1 MAEEL
6 MDAPEN
12 MENQQATVD
21 QSVMQNT
28 LQNVAVDESLTP
40 TINWQDNFANRTNFI
55 TDNTSGISPN
65 VTPSQVKKDLNSPDP
80 PKGAVRAILD
90 KGVAQINNISDM
102 GSYAEPYAYDASPK
116 GTFRAKYKA
125 YGQETFNK
133 IGFHPLI
140 DNETWF
146 NQNTTFG
153 DDIVKWATNSAW
165 PMLSK
170 GFMDPI
176 RSYKSIIDGNGLFY
190 ADEQSA
196 RDYEYYNA
204 IGASTKGGLGGFT
217 VNLLNS
223 ASYSMGILA
232 EGATEG
238 ALIGFLAGGGTKG
251 VIEGGSSF
259 LRKLGSLPKALIQTG
274 QATRTLMQDVKN
286 YSNISKAKQLF
297 NSAAKNYGN
306 FLNPLQNTTQAFNQI
321 KNTDNITNLA
331 RSVTTAGAL
340 WHDVMAMNM
349 GLSEG
354 KLEGGFTRNQIYD
367 RLYND
372 HLLKKGTP
380 PTLEEQESF
389 QRQASKGAWWNTL
402 NNTALIYYSNK
413 LVFPSITNASFLKG
427 LPKFGFGKVVTNV
440 GKEFQIL
447 FEPGA
452 KALEGAFAKQK
463 ISFANALKSLVKP
476 ATYGKVG
483 LNYFKANVV
492 EGFQEVFQDILQDS
506 TEKYYVNTFYNPDSR
521 NFRYGTG
528 LLGDAINK
536 QWSAQG
542 LETFLSGFLMGT
554 ILQAPGKIKSYAT
567 VGYNDYLKKDA
578 NYQEYLTGREK
589 LADDV
594 VNELNTMYK
603 NGHFFLDPRIDNYAN
618 QALIANVVDNP
629 DEHTTKEIRDAEFTG
644 FQSAVISSLQ
654 NGTFD
659 MFLQHY
665 KNYKQAS
672 PEDIEQA
679 WNLAPGQ
686 GLKALERF
694 DKSLKNAEQI
704 RDRWNTA
711 KNSMKYQANLDDYEK
726 DSEEYH
732 LAEVYNKA
740 YNQSLYNYVFL
751 HNSFDNNVERLDKI
765 YNELSK
771 ISVFKNTL
779 FSSAV
784 NLTDPTR
791 LIQEIE
797 MLKTEVE
804 NLESFA
810 SSSSLEEASKKRELI
825 ELYSKFSESQ
835 ENLVELFVYK
845 SFLSNIKAEIE
856 KEDPNLTDNQVTVK
870 AIDKV
875 IDQYEKGNSNEF
887 MEYKQAFSDLLFG
900 LANTQEKRMQLEK
913 ELQSNGGI
921 DSLFDSLLDT
931 HILKNENASLLNYVN
946 ILSNPREFYEHLM
959 RNYAFMKDLYNNKEE
974 IAKNIVNQEISAIEN
989 NTLLNTLADEGY
1001 YIDLDA
1007 FAEWVENK
1015 KLPEEFI
1022 DARNKRI
1029 VNKGSVLYEDL
1040 IKMFR
1045 RAAMLAEKK
1054 PAGEPLSQ
1062 KQVLDKRIENFEKDR
1077 ASALAEEKEKYEQK
1091 FKDTYGLTIAEYQAQ
1106 ESTRILSEEL
1116 SESERKEFEKE
1127 KELLT
1132 KAIEKLASNDYVEV
1146 LAAAEVIAESLEKQ
1160 NIDAIN
1166 FFDAQT
1172 EVQKNDRNKN
1182 KNIFELS
1189 QKYDTSDIDDQQES
1203 FNTKIDAALKSVI
1216 YSEYSTQRLATIENE
1231 LSKKASK
1238 PSIDIENTREYLEYK
1253 ESVDAIETK
1262 YDNLIAD
1269 VKEEFKQKGVD
1280 ENTQE
1285 AYTNQ
1290 TKFEDFDSKFQDEIT
1305 ELFDLYLQDVLLEPL
1320 TIKETNPIDYERFRT
1335 NWLERQTDLINK
1347 FNAESKL
1354 NAQERN
1360 RKLAGVPELKF
1371 VTAKIDG
1378 TTPTWNIAGIIKT
1391 LNRYLKDGEYPDI
1404 KNKGKTIQLTPELI
1418 ADINDDIAALNGY
1431 LNARVDMAEPRD
1443 IAEETI
1449 NLIQENVIKK
1459 QDEIVELFDEEG
1471 NMIGRT
1477 FKDRA
1482 PGEPIPERTTQVA
1495 EEIETTLL
1503 NKDPFEYQALKDLV
1517 DENGNVTPSPVE
1529 NLFNQFF
1536 ADPEIQNVDKIRLF
1550 MDAFKRKAYQA
1561 GKGGWKQFRWQE
1573 KLDAIQNSLETVGT
1587 IEHLKRT
1594 VEKYAFKESS
1604 DAGDYVDSLIR
1615 IFLTPNAGTKS
1626 NFSEIEHT
1634 SEVEIKGRM
1643 MKVSDMMS
1651 KKVFDKLFAPV
1662 SATNPGGFVT
1672 KFRLGIIDG
1681 TYTILSENVKLFDKS
1696 LRDGRGVTGEIDLLL
1711 IREDGSVA
1719 IVDIKTSTEYKW
1731 KDFGKGTDYDK
1742 STYFRAQQS
1751 IYGTMFYNNTAITP
1765 DLKLMPFSVTLS
1777 EDKVGYIEDIELASI
1792 VPEGQDTIDLEYLPD
1807 IADYG
1812 IIKITPE
1819 IKAPV
1824 RTATTE
1830 IRIVESTIKKNAVEF
1845 KIKSKKDNTVIREF
1859 IIYKKGEIII
1869 IEPIQGSTAKTLDI
1883 SETEKEDLLKQFIS
1897 QESLDLVYQHRDS
1910 PSDKTI
1916 ESSLQQS
1923 LNKDAASAT
1932 SRLSRPTDTKAD
1944 VERRK
1949 EEAKASISKIEDN
1962 LWNANYPINLER
1974 TIFDTL
1980 EGETKKEIQNKINA
1994 KYDAELAALTDTK
2007 ADVNGIPESDPTL
2020 NTLKDNIDKA
2030 VIYNGRVGKLVRMPD
2045 GNFGVEVTINN
2056 DITVLQ
2062 LTLDALE
2069 ANLLVEKSE
2078 FGNTDTIDELNKNI
2092 ERISAAI
2099 KSSKGV
2105 TQIFP
2110 VQINGKTVS
2119 NDLLKLADAGISL
2132 VIKTESIGQVST
2144 INGEIVDVS
2153 FSNKEET
2160 IASINGIRY
2169 DIIRDKSGSITAL
2182 TYMSNSKEISLLDD
2196 EINKINKNI
2205 DTLRNTISDIEK
2217 DTENLS
2223 SKPSRKIDPIIIR
2236 ISELQEL
2243 RDSNLK
2249 KRTNLVQTNK
2259 KIYVYGENSNNYIFA
2274 LNRLP
2279 NSFQRL
2285 TKNATKANEK
2295 EDLKSITNLSVS
2307 RGIAENITEIL
2318 SYQYPEALD
2327 KLFSGD
2333 VESLTTK
2340 DLLNIELWLEDS
2352 IAKLNEL
2359 GYSVINRG
2367 DLVDDIL
2374 NQINALNEFRNDLQL
2389 IKLTKNGKIYNYKQ
2403 VGKFFS
2409 ESKVQERS
2417 SVPQNEGSRPESTK
2431 RVLGQSTKEDFAEL
2445 IKRSREQNVDD
2456 VFDNTEET
2464 STKNTSEQTDFE
2476 IINNSTLNN
2485 IEDNFQKEFLRM
2497 QKEGLNAKS
2506 LHEAYKKRLEELKT
2520 IVSLQ
2525 NVSVSEYLIGNKP
2538 IFSNKSE
2545 EIVQVIKKTNDTVTV
2560 KNILTQETKEF
2571 TEAELITNFDKT
2583 TMEATQPKPEVTLT
2597 DADIQDSVESKD
2609 TIKDIIQN
2617 ESEAL
2622 EQSKENAKASDKKS
2636 RWDKLGDNS
2645 KLC

>member
-1 MAEEL
+1 

-12 MENQQATVD
+12 MENQQVTVD

-28 LQNVAVDESLTP
+28 LQNVAVDESLAP

-102 GSYAEPYAYDASPK
+102 GSYSEPYAYDASPK

-153 DDIVKWATNSAW
+153 DDIAKWATNSAW

-176 RSYKSIIDGNGLFY
+176 KSYKSIIDGNGLFY

-413 LVFPSITNASFLKG
+413 LAFPSITNASFLKG

-452 KALEGAFAKQK
+452 KALEGVFAKQK

-492 EGFQEVFQDILQDS
+492 EGFQEVSQDILQDS

-751 HNSFDNNVERLDKI
+751 HNSFDNNLERLDKI
-765 YNELSK
+765 YNELSN
-771 ISVFKNTL
+771 ISAFKNTL

-810 SSSSLEEASKKRELI
+810 SSPSLEEASKKRELI

-835 ENLVELFVYK
+835 ENLVELFVNK

-1045 RAAMLAEKK
+1045 RAAILAEKK
-1054 PAGEPLSQ
+1054 PAGVPLSQ

-1077 ASALAEEKEKYEQK
+1077 AAALAEEKEKYEQK

-1127 KELLT
+1127 KELLI

-1253 ESVDAIETK
+1253 ESVNAIETK

-1378 TTPTWNIAGIIKT
+1378 TTPTWNIASIIKT

-1443 IAEETI
+1443 IAEETLGI
-1449 NLIQENVIKK
+1449 IDEYILKK

-1471 NMIGRT
+1471 TMIGRT

-1824 RTATTE
+1824 
-1830 IRIVESTIKKNAVEF
+1830 
-1845 KIKSKKDNTVIREF
+1845 
-1859 IIYKKGEIII
+1859 
-1869 IEPIQGSTAKTLDI
+1869 
-1883 SETEKEDLLKQFIS
+1883 
-1897 QESLDLVYQHRDS
+1897 
-1910 PSDKTI
+1910 
-1916 ESSLQQS
+1916 
-1923 LNKDAASAT
+1923 
-1932 SRLSRPTDTKAD
+1932 
-1944 VERRK
+1944 
-1949 EEAKASISKIEDN
+1949 
-1962 LWNANYPINLER
+1962 
-1974 TIFDTL
+1974 
-1980 EGETKKEIQNKINA
+1980 KKEISK
-1994 KYDAELAALTDTK
+1994 ETDSK
-2007 ADVNGIPESDPTL
+2007 KVGVAESDP
-2020 NTLKDNIDKA
+2020 LKDKIGENVNMP
-2030 VIYNGRVGKLVRMPD
+2030 VIYSGRLGKLVLLP
-2045 GNFGVEVTINN
+2045 NAEFGIEIVIND
-2056 DITVLQ
+2056 DITTLQ

-2119 NDLLKLADAGISL
+2119 NGLLKLADAGISL

-2223 SKPSRKIDPIIIR
+2223 SKLSRKIDPIIIR

-2243 RDSNLK
+2243 KDSNLK

-2445 IKRSREQNVDD
+2445 IKRAREQNVDD

-2597 DADIQDSVESKD
+2597 DADIQDSKESKN
-2609 TIKDIIQN
+2609 TIDDLIKNQQEKI
-2617 ESEAL
+2617 A
-2622 EQSKENAKASDKKS
+2622 QSQAQAKASDAKS
-2636 RWDKLGDNS
+2636 RWNKLGENS

>member
-1 MAEEL
+1 

-28 LQNVAVDESLTP
+28 LQNVAVDQSLAP

-259 LRKLGSLPKALIQTG
+259 LRKLGSLPKALVQTG
-274 QATRTLMQDVKN
+274 QATRTLLQDVKN

-306 FLNPLQNTTQAFNQI
+306 FLNPLHNTTQAFNQI
-321 KNTDNITNLA
+321 KNTDNISNLA

-340 WHDVMAMNM
+340 WHDVMAMNL

-413 LVFPSITNASFLKG
+413 LAFPSITNASFLKG

-452 KALEGAFAKQK
+452 KALEGVFAKQK

-492 EGFQEVFQDILQDS
+492 EGFQEVSQDVLQDS

-751 HNSFDNNVERLDKI
+751 HNSFDNNLERLDKI
-765 YNELSK
+765 YNELSN
-771 ISVFKNTL
+771 ISAFKNTL

-810 SSSSLEEASKKRELI
+810 SSPSLEEASKKRELI

-835 ENLVELFVYK
+835 ENLVELFVNK

-1054 PAGEPLSQ
+1054 PAGVPLSQ

-1077 ASALAEEKEKYEQK
+1077 AAALAEEKEKYEQK

-1127 KELLT
+1127 KELLI

-1378 TTPTWNIAGIIKT
+1378 TTPTWNIASIIKT

-1443 IAEETI
+1443 IAEETLGI
-1449 NLIQENVIKK
+1449 IDEYILKK

-1471 NMIGRT
+1471 TMIGRT

-1503 NKDPFEYQALKDLV
+1503 NKDPFEYNALKDLV

-1824 RTATTE
+1824 
-1830 IRIVESTIKKNAVEF
+1830 
-1845 KIKSKKDNTVIREF
+1845 
-1859 IIYKKGEIII
+1859 
-1869 IEPIQGSTAKTLDI
+1869 
-1883 SETEKEDLLKQFIS
+1883 
-1897 QESLDLVYQHRDS
+1897 
-1910 PSDKTI
+1910 
-1916 ESSLQQS
+1916 
-1923 LNKDAASAT
+1923 
-1932 SRLSRPTDTKAD
+1932 
-1944 VERRK
+1944 
-1949 EEAKASISKIEDN
+1949 
-1962 LWNANYPINLER
+1962 
-1974 TIFDTL
+1974 
-1980 EGETKKEIQNKINA
+1980 KKEISK
-1994 KYDAELAALTDTK
+1994 ETDSK
-2007 ADVNGIPESDPTL
+2007 KVGVAESDP
-2020 NTLKDNIDKA
+2020 LKDKIGENVNMP
-2030 VIYNGRVGKLVRMPD
+2030 VIYSGRLGKLVLLP
-2045 GNFGVEVTINN
+2045 NAEFGIEIVIND
-2056 DITVLQ
+2056 DITTLQ

-2119 NDLLKLADAGISL
+2119 NGLLKLADAGISL

-2243 RDSNLK
+2243 KDSNLK

-2445 IKRSREQNVDD
+2445 IKRAREQNVDD

-2597 DADIQDSVESKD
+2597 DADIQDSKESKNNID
-2609 TIKDIIQN
+2609 DLIKNQQEKI
-2617 ESEAL
+2617 A
-2622 EQSKENAKASDKKS
+2622 QSQAQAKASDAKS
-2636 RWDKLGDNS
+2636 RWNKLGENS
-2645 KLC
+2645 TLC

>member
-1 MAEEL
+1 MAEEFAL
-6 MDAPEN
+6 EN
-12 MENQQATVD
+12 MENQLETVD
-21 QSVMQNT
+21 QSSIQNN
-28 LQNVAVDESLTP
+28 LQNVVVDQTLAP

-55 TDNTSGISPN
+55 KDNTSGITPN
-65 VTPSQVKKDLNSPDP
+65 VTPSQVKKDQNSNDP
-80 PKGAVRAILD
+80 PNGAVRAILD

-238 ALIGFLAGGGTKG
+238 ALIGFLAGGGAGG
-251 VIEGGSSF
+251 VIAGGSTF
-259 LRKLGSLPKALIQTG
+259 LRRLGSLPKALVQTG
-274 QATRTLMQDVKN
+274 QATRILMQDIKN

-306 FLNPLQNTTQAFNQI
+306 FLNPLHNTTEAYRQL
-321 KNTDNITNLA
+321 KNTDNLTNLA
-331 RSVTTAGAL
+331 RSATTAGAL
-340 WHDVMAMNM
+340 WHDVMAMNL

-367 RLYND
+367 RLYNE
-372 HLLKKGTP
+372 HLLNKGTP

-413 LVFPSITNASFLKG
+413 LVFPSITNASFLRG

-440 GKEFQIL
+440 GKEFQVI

-452 KALEGAFAKQK
+452 KAIEGVFSKQK
-463 ISFANALKSLVKP
+463 ISFVNALKSLVKP
-476 ATYGKVG
+476 STYGKVG
-483 LNYFKANVV
+483 LNYFKANVI
-492 EGFQEVFQDILQDS
+492 EGVQEVSQDVLQS
-506 TEKYYVNTFYNPDSR
+506 ATEKYYVNTFYNPDSR

-528 LLGDAINK
+528 LLGDAISK

-578 NYQEYLTGREK
+578 SYQEYLTGREK

-603 NGHFFLDPRIDNYAN
+603 NGQFFLDPRIDNYAN
-618 QALIANVVDNP
+618 QALVSSVVDNP
-629 DEHTTKEIRDAEFTG
+629 DEYTTKEIRDAEFTG

-726 DSEEYH
+726 DSEEYQ

-751 HNSFDNNVERLDKI
+751 HNSFDNNLERLDKI
-765 YNELSK
+765 YNELSN
-771 ISVFKNTL
+771 ISVFKSTL

-810 SSSSLEEASKKRELI
+810 STPALEEASKKRELI
-825 ELYSKFSESQ
+825 ELYSKFSETQ
-835 ENLVELFVYK
+835 ENLVELFVNK
-845 SFLSNIKAEIE
+845 SFLANIKTEIE
-856 KEDPNLTDNQVTVK
+856 KEDPTLTDNQVTVK
-870 AIDKV
+870 ALDKV
-875 IDQYEKGNSNEF
+875 IEQYEEGKSNEF
-887 MEYKQAFSDLLFG
+887 MEYKEAFSDLLFG

-913 ELQSNGGI
+913 ELQNNGGI
-921 DSLFDSLLDT
+921 DTLFDSLLDT

-989 NTLLNTLADEGY
+989 NTLLNSLADEGY

-1045 RAAMLAEKK
+1045 RAAILAEKK
-1054 PAGEPLSQ
+1054 PAGDPLSQ

-1077 ASALAEEKEKYEQK
+1077 AAALGEEKEKYEQK

-1116 SESERKEFEKE
+1116 PESERKEFEKE

-1146 LAAAEVIAESLEKQ
+1146 LAAAEVIGETLEKQ

-1166 FFDAQT
+1166 FFNTQT

-1189 QKYDTSDIDDQQES
+1189 QKYDTSDIDDQQEA
-1203 FNTKIDAALKSVI
+1203 FNTKIDVALKSVI

-1269 VKEEFKQKGVD
+1269 VKEEFKQKGID

-1285 AYTNQ
+1285 VYTNK

-1371 VTAKIDG
+1371 VSAKIDG
-1378 TTPTWNIAGIIKT
+1378 TTPTWNISSIIKT
-1391 LNRYLKDGEYPDI
+1391 LNRYLKDGKYPDI

-1443 IAEETI
+1443 IAEETLGI
-1449 NLIQENVIKK
+1449 IDEYILKK
-1459 QDEIVELFDEEG
+1459 QDEIVELYDEEG
-1471 NMIGRT
+1471 NMIGRN

-1482 PGEPIPERTTQVA
+1482 PGDPIPERTTQVA

-1503 NKDPFEYQALKDLV
+1503 NKDPFIYDAIKDKV
-1517 DENGNVTPSPVE
+1517 DENGNVISSSVE

-1536 ADPEIQNVDKIRLF
+1536 SDPEIQDIDKIRLF

-1561 GKGGWKQFRWQE
+1561 GKYGWKQFRWQE
-1573 KLDAIQNSLETVGT
+1573 KLDAVQNSLETVGT
-1587 IEHLKRT
+1587 LEHLKRT
-1594 VEKYAFKESS
+1594 IQKYAFKESS

-1662 SATNPGGFVT
+1662 SATNPGGFIT
-1672 KFRLGIIDG
+1672 KFRLGIVDG
-1681 TYTILSENVKLFDKS
+1681 TYTILSENVTLFDKS
-1696 LRDGRGVTGEIDLLL
+1696 LRNGRGVTGEIDLLL
-1711 IREDGSVA
+1711 IRADGSVA
-1719 IVDIKTSTEYKW
+1719 IVDIKTSTEFKW
-1731 KDFGKGTDYDK
+1731 KEFGKGTEYDR
-1742 STYFRAQQS
+1742 SIYFRAQQS
-1751 IYGTMFYNNTAITP
+1751 IYGTMFHNNTAITP
-1765 DLKLMPFSVTLS
+1765 DLKLMPFSLTLS

-1812 IIKITPE
+1812 IIKTTPE

-1824 RTATTE
+1824 
-1830 IRIVESTIKKNAVEF
+1830 
-1845 KIKSKKDNTVIREF
+1845 
-1859 IIYKKGEIII
+1859 
-1869 IEPIQGSTAKTLDI
+1869 
-1883 SETEKEDLLKQFIS
+1883 
-1897 QESLDLVYQHRDS
+1897 
-1910 PSDKTI
+1910 
-1916 ESSLQQS
+1916 
-1923 LNKDAASAT
+1923 
-1932 SRLSRPTDTKAD
+1932 
-1944 VERRK
+1944 
-1949 EEAKASISKIEDN
+1949 
-1962 LWNANYPINLER
+1962 
-1974 TIFDTL
+1974 
-1980 EGETKKEIQNKINA
+1980 KKEISK
-1994 KYDAELAALTDTK
+1994 ETDSK
-2007 ADVNGIPESDPTL
+2007 KVGVAESDP
-2020 NTLKDNIDKA
+2020 LKDKIGEN
-2030 VIYNGRVGKLVRMPD
+2030 VNMPVMYSGRLGKLVLLP
-2045 GNFGVEVTINN
+2045 NAEFGIEIVIND
-2056 DITVLQ
+2056 DITTLQ

-2110 VQINGKTVS
+2110 IQINGKTVS
-2119 NDLLKLADAGISL
+2119 NGLLKLADAGISL

-2153 FSNKEET
+2153 FSNAEET

-2169 DIIRDKSGSITAL
+2169 DIIRDRSGNITSL
-2182 TYMSNSKEISLLDD
+2182 FYMSNSKEISLIDN

-2307 RGIAENITEIL
+2307 RGVAENITEIL

-2327 KLFSGD
+2327 KLFGGN
-2333 VESLTTK
+2333 VQSLTTK
-2340 DLLNIELWLEDS
+2340 DLLNIELWIEDS

-2403 VGKFFS
+2403 VGQFFS

-2417 SVPQNEGSRPESTK
+2417 SVSQNEGSKPESTK
-2431 RVLGQSTKEDFAEL
+2431 RVLGQPTKEEFSEL
-2445 IKRSREQNVDD
+2445 IKRARQQDVDD
-2456 VFDNTEET
+2456 VFDDTEGT
-2464 STKNTSEQTDFE
+2464 STKDTSEQTDFE
-2476 IINNSTLNN
+2476 LINNSTLNN

>member
-1 MAEEL
+1 

-21 QSVMQNT
+21 QSLMQNT
-28 LQNVAVDESLTP
+28 LQNVAVDESLAP

-65 VTPSQVKKDLNSPDP
+65 VTPSQVKKDLNSTDP
-80 PKGAVRAILD
+80 PNGAVRAILD

-259 LRKLGSLPKALIQTG
+259 LRKLGSLPKALVQTG

-306 FLNPLQNTTQAFNQI
+306 FLNPLHNTTQAFNQI
-321 KNTDNITNLA
+321 KNTDNISNLA

-413 LVFPSITNASFLKG
+413 LAFPSITNASFLKG

-492 EGFQEVFQDILQDS
+492 EGFQEVSQDVLQDS

-751 HNSFDNNVERLDKI
+751 HNSFDNNLERLDKI
-765 YNELSK
+765 YNELSN
-771 ISVFKNTL
+771 ISAFKNTL

-810 SSSSLEEASKKRELI
+810 SSPSLEEASKKRELI

-835 ENLVELFVYK
+835 ENLVELFVNK

-1054 PAGEPLSQ
+1054 PAGVPLSQ

-1077 ASALAEEKEKYEQK
+1077 AAALAEEKEKYEQK

-1127 KELLT
+1127 KELLI

-1203 FNTKIDAALKSVI
+1203 FDTKIDAALKSVI

-1404 KNKGKTIQLTPELI
+1404 KNKGETIQLTPELI

-1443 IAEETI
+1443 IAEETLGI
-1449 NLIQENVIKK
+1449 IDEYILKK

-1471 NMIGRT
+1471 TMIGRT

-1824 RTATTE
+1824 
-1830 IRIVESTIKKNAVEF
+1830 
-1845 KIKSKKDNTVIREF
+1845 
-1859 IIYKKGEIII
+1859 
-1869 IEPIQGSTAKTLDI
+1869 
-1883 SETEKEDLLKQFIS
+1883 
-1897 QESLDLVYQHRDS
+1897 
-1910 PSDKTI
+1910 
-1916 ESSLQQS
+1916 
-1923 LNKDAASAT
+1923 
-1932 SRLSRPTDTKAD
+1932 
-1944 VERRK
+1944 
-1949 EEAKASISKIEDN
+1949 
-1962 LWNANYPINLER
+1962 
-1974 TIFDTL
+1974 
-1980 EGETKKEIQNKINA
+1980 KKEISK
-1994 KYDAELAALTDTK
+1994 ETDSK
-2007 ADVNGIPESDPTL
+2007 KVGVAESDP
-2020 NTLKDNIDKA
+2020 LKDKIGENVNMP
-2030 VIYNGRVGKLVRMPD
+2030 VIYSGRLGKLLLLP
-2045 GNFGVEVTINN
+2045 NAEFGIEIVIND
-2056 DITVLQ
+2056 DITTLQ

-2119 NDLLKLADAGISL
+2119 NGLLKLADAGISL

-2243 RDSNLK
+2243 KDSNLK

-2445 IKRSREQNVDD
+2445 IKRAREQNVDD

-2464 STKNTSEQTDFE
+2464 ATKNTSEQTDFE
-2476 IINNSTLNN
+2476 IINSSTLNN

-2597 DADIQDSVESKD
+2597 DADIQDSKESKN
-2609 TIKDIIQN
+2609 TIDDLIKNQQEKI
-2617 ESEAL
+2617 A
-2622 EQSKENAKASDKKS
+2622 QSQAQAKASDAKS
-2636 RWDKLGDNS
+2636 RWNKLGDNS
-2645 KLC
+2645 TLC

>member
-28 LQNVAVDESLTP
+28 LQNVAVDQSLAP

-55 TDNTSGISPN
+55 TDNTSGITPN

-102 GSYAEPYAYDASPK
+102 GSYSEPYAYDASPK

-232 EGATEG
+232 QGATEG
-238 ALIGFLAGGGTKG
+238 ALIGFLSGGGTKG

-259 LRKLGSLPKALIQTG
+259 LRKLGSLPKALVQTG

-321 KNTDNITNLA
+321 KNTDNISNLA

-340 WHDVMAMNM
+340 WHDVMAMNL

-413 LVFPSITNASFLKG
+413 LAFPSITNASFLKG

-492 EGFQEVFQDILQDS
+492 EGFQEVSQDVLQDS

-618 QALIANVVDNP
+618 QALVANVVDNP

-751 HNSFDNNVERLDKI
+751 HNSFDNNLERLDKI
-765 YNELSK
+765 YNELSN
-771 ISVFKNTL
+771 ISAFKNTL

-810 SSSSLEEASKKRELI
+810 SSPSLEEASKKRELI

-835 ENLVELFVYK
+835 ENLVELFVNK

-1054 PAGEPLSQ
+1054 PAGVPLSQ

-1077 ASALAEEKEKYEQK
+1077 AAALAEEKEKYEQK

-1127 KELLT
+1127 KELLI

-1378 TTPTWNIAGIIKT
+1378 TTPTWNIASIIKT

-1443 IAEETI
+1443 IAEETLGI
-1449 NLIQENVIKK
+1449 IDEYILKK

-1471 NMIGRT
+1471 TMIGRT

-1824 RTATTE
+1824 
-1830 IRIVESTIKKNAVEF
+1830 
-1845 KIKSKKDNTVIREF
+1845 
-1859 IIYKKGEIII
+1859 
-1869 IEPIQGSTAKTLDI
+1869 
-1883 SETEKEDLLKQFIS
+1883 
-1897 QESLDLVYQHRDS
+1897 
-1910 PSDKTI
+1910 
-1916 ESSLQQS
+1916 
-1923 LNKDAASAT
+1923 
-1932 SRLSRPTDTKAD
+1932 
-1944 VERRK
+1944 
-1949 EEAKASISKIEDN
+1949 
-1962 LWNANYPINLER
+1962 
-1974 TIFDTL
+1974 
-1980 EGETKKEIQNKINA
+1980 KKEISK
-1994 KYDAELAALTDTK
+1994 ETDSK
-2007 ADVNGIPESDPTL
+2007 KVGVAESDP
-2020 NTLKDNIDKA
+2020 LKDKIGENVNMP
-2030 VIYNGRVGKLVRMPD
+2030 VIYSGRLGKLVLLP
-2045 GNFGVEVTINN
+2045 NAEFGIEIVIND
-2056 DITVLQ
+2056 DITTLQ

-2119 NDLLKLADAGISL
+2119 NGLLKLADAGISL

-2243 RDSNLK
+2243 KDSNLK

-2445 IKRSREQNVDD
+2445 IKRAREQNVDD

-2597 DADIQDSVESKD
+2597 DADIQDSKESKNNID
-2609 TIKDIIQN
+2609 DLIKNQQEKI
-2617 ESEAL
+2617 A
-2622 EQSKENAKASDKKS
+2622 QSQAQAKASDAKS
-2636 RWDKLGDNS
+2636 RWNKLGENS
-2645 KLC
+2645 TLC

>member
-1 MAEEL
+1 M
-6 MDAPEN
+6 
-12 MENQQATVD
+12 
-21 QSVMQNT
+21 
-28 LQNVAVDESLTP
+28 
-40 TINWQDNFANRTNFI
+40 
-55 TDNTSGISPN
+55 
-65 VTPSQVKKDLNSPDP
+65 
-80 PKGAVRAILD
+80 
-90 KGVAQINNISDM
+90 
-102 GSYAEPYAYDASPK
+102 
-116 GTFRAKYKA
+116 
-125 YGQETFNK
+125 
-133 IGFHPLI
+133 
-140 DNETWF
+140 
-146 NQNTTFG
+146 
-153 DDIVKWATNSAW
+153 
-165 PMLSK
+165 
-170 GFMDPI
+170 
-176 RSYKSIIDGNGLFY
+176 
-190 ADEQSA
+190 
-196 RDYEYYNA
+196 
-204 IGASTKGGLGGFT
+204 
-217 VNLLNS
+217 
-223 ASYSMGILA
+223 
-232 EGATEG
+232 
-238 ALIGFLAGGGTKG
+238 
-251 VIEGGSSF
+251 
-259 LRKLGSLPKALIQTG
+259 
-274 QATRTLMQDVKN
+274 
-286 YSNISKAKQLF
+286 
-297 NSAAKNYGN
+297 
-306 FLNPLQNTTQAFNQI
+306 
-321 KNTDNITNLA
+321 
-331 RSVTTAGAL
+331 
-340 WHDVMAMNM
+340 
-349 GLSEG
+349 
-354 KLEGGFTRNQIYD
+354 
-367 RLYND
+367 
-372 HLLKKGTP
+372 
-380 PTLEEQESF
+380 
-389 QRQASKGAWWNTL
+389 
-402 NNTALIYYSNK
+402 
-413 LVFPSITNASFLKG
+413 
-427 LPKFGFGKVVTNV
+427 
-440 GKEFQIL
+440 
-447 FEPGA
+447 
-452 KALEGAFAKQK
+452 
-463 ISFANALKSLVKP
+463 
-476 ATYGKVG
+476 
-483 LNYFKANVV
+483 
-492 EGFQEVFQDILQDS
+492 
-506 TEKYYVNTFYNPDSR
+506 
-521 NFRYGTG
+521 
-528 LLGDAINK
+528 
-536 QWSAQG
+536 
-542 LETFLSGFLMGT
+542 
-554 ILQAPGKIKSYAT
+554 
-567 VGYNDYLKKDA
+567 
-578 NYQEYLTGREK
+578 
-589 LADDV
+589 
-594 VNELNTMYK
+594 
-603 NGHFFLDPRIDNYAN
+603 
-618 QALIANVVDNP
+618 
-629 DEHTTKEIRDAEFTG
+629 
-644 FQSAVISSLQ
+644 
-654 NGTFD
+654 
-659 MFLQHY
+659 
-665 KNYKQAS
+665 
-672 PEDIEQA
+672 
-679 WNLAPGQ
+679 
-686 GLKALERF
+686 
-694 DKSLKNAEQI
+694 
-704 RDRWNTA
+704 
-711 KNSMKYQANLDDYEK
+711 
-726 DSEEYH
+726 
-732 LAEVYNKA
+732 
-740 YNQSLYNYVFL
+740 
-751 HNSFDNNVERLDKI
+751 
-765 YNELSK
+765 
-771 ISVFKNTL
+771 
-779 FSSAV
+779 
-784 NLTDPTR
+784 
-791 LIQEIE
+791 
-797 MLKTEVE
+797 
-804 NLESFA
+804 
-810 SSSSLEEASKKRELI
+810 
-825 ELYSKFSESQ
+825 
-835 ENLVELFVYK
+835 
-845 SFLSNIKAEIE
+845 
-856 KEDPNLTDNQVTVK
+856 
-870 AIDKV
+870 
-875 IDQYEKGNSNEF
+875 
-887 MEYKQAFSDLLFG
+887 
-900 LANTQEKRMQLEK
+900 
-913 ELQSNGGI
+913 
-921 DSLFDSLLDT
+921 
-931 HILKNENASLLNYVN
+931 
-946 ILSNPREFYEHLM
+946 
-959 RNYAFMKDLYNNKEE
+959 
-974 IAKNIVNQEISAIEN
+974 
-989 NTLLNTLADEGY
+989 
-1001 YIDLDA
+1001 
-1007 FAEWVENK
+1007 
-1015 KLPEEFI
+1015 
-1022 DARNKRI
+1022 
-1029 VNKGSVLYEDL
+1029 
-1040 IKMFR
+1040 
-1045 RAAMLAEKK
+1045 
-1054 PAGEPLSQ
+1054 
-1062 KQVLDKRIENFEKDR
+1062 
-1077 ASALAEEKEKYEQK
+1077 
-1091 FKDTYGLTIAEYQAQ
+1091 
-1106 ESTRILSEEL
+1106 
-1116 SESERKEFEKE
+1116 
-1127 KELLT
+1127 
-1132 KAIEKLASNDYVEV
+1132 
-1146 LAAAEVIAESLEKQ
+1146 
-1160 NIDAIN
+1160 
-1166 FFDAQT
+1166 
-1172 EVQKNDRNKN
+1172 
-1182 KNIFELS
+1182 
-1189 QKYDTSDIDDQQES
+1189 
-1203 FNTKIDAALKSVI
+1203 
-1216 YSEYSTQRLATIENE
+1216 
-1231 LSKKASK
+1231 
-1238 PSIDIENTREYLEYK
+1238 
-1253 ESVDAIETK
+1253 
-1262 YDNLIAD
+1262 
-1269 VKEEFKQKGVD
+1269 
-1280 ENTQE
+1280 
-1285 AYTNQ
+1285 
-1290 TKFEDFDSKFQDEIT
+1290 
-1305 ELFDLYLQDVLLEPL
+1305 
-1320 TIKETNPIDYERFRT
+1320 
-1335 NWLERQTDLINK
+1335 INK

-1378 TTPTWNIAGIIKT
+1378 TTPTWNIASIIKT

-1443 IAEETI
+1443 IAEETLGI
-1449 NLIQENVIKK
+1449 IDEYILKK

-1471 NMIGRT
+1471 TMIGRT

-1824 RTATTE
+1824 
-1830 IRIVESTIKKNAVEF
+1830 
-1845 KIKSKKDNTVIREF
+1845 
-1859 IIYKKGEIII
+1859 
-1869 IEPIQGSTAKTLDI
+1869 
-1883 SETEKEDLLKQFIS
+1883 
-1897 QESLDLVYQHRDS
+1897 
-1910 PSDKTI
+1910 
-1916 ESSLQQS
+1916 
-1923 LNKDAASAT
+1923 
-1932 SRLSRPTDTKAD
+1932 
-1944 VERRK
+1944 
-1949 EEAKASISKIEDN
+1949 
-1962 LWNANYPINLER
+1962 
-1974 TIFDTL
+1974 
-1980 EGETKKEIQNKINA
+1980 KKEISK
-1994 KYDAELAALTDTK
+1994 ETDSK
-2007 ADVNGIPESDPTL
+2007 KVGVAESDP
-2020 NTLKDNIDKA
+2020 LKDKIGENVNMP
-2030 VIYNGRVGKLVRMPD
+2030 VIYSGRLGKLVLLP
-2045 GNFGVEVTINN
+2045 NAEFGIEIVIND
-2056 DITVLQ
+2056 DITTLQ

-2119 NDLLKLADAGISL
+2119 NGLLKLADAGISL

-2307 RGIAENITEIL
+2307 RGIAETITVIL
-2318 SYQYPEALD
+2318 SEQYPEAMD
-2327 KLFSGD
+2327 KLIDGD
-2333 VESLTTK
+2333 TKSLDSK
-2340 DLLNIELWLEDS
+2340 DLLNIQLWIEDTVN
-2352 IAKLNEL
+2352 KLNQL

-2445 IKRSREQNVDD
+2445 IKRAREQNVDD

-2597 DADIQDSVESKD
+2597 DADIQDSKESKN
-2609 TIKDIIQN
+2609 TIDDLIKNQQEKI
-2617 ESEAL
+2617 A
-2622 EQSKENAKASDKKS
+2622 QSQAQAKASDAKS
-2636 RWDKLGDNS
+2636 RWNKLGENS

>member
-6 MDAPEN
+6 IDAPEN

-28 LQNVAVDESLTP
+28 LQNVAVDESLAP

-65 VTPSQVKKDLNSPDP
+65 VTPSQVKQDLNSPDP

-102 GSYAEPYAYDASPK
+102 GSYSEPYAYDASPK
-116 GTFRAKYKA
+116 GTFRAKYKS

-153 DDIVKWATNSAW
+153 DDIAKWATNSAW

-176 RSYKSIIDGNGLFY
+176 RSYKSILDGNGLFY

-259 LRKLGSLPKALIQTG
+259 LRKLGSLPKALIETG
-274 QATRTLMQDVKN
+274 QATRTLMQDIKN

-306 FLNPLQNTTQAFNQI
+306 FLNPLHNTTQAFNQI
-321 KNTDNITNLA
+321 KNTDNISNLA

-413 LVFPSITNASFLKG
+413 LVFPSITNASFLRG

-440 GKEFQIL
+440 GKEYQIL

-452 KALEGAFAKQK
+452 KALEGVFAKQK
-463 ISFANALKSLVKP
+463 ISLANALKSLVKP

-492 EGFQEVFQDILQDS
+492 EGAQEVFQDILQDS

-528 LLGDAINK
+528 LLGDAISK
-536 QWSAQG
+536 QWSSQG

-554 ILQAPGKIKSYAT
+554 ILQAPGKLKNYAT
-567 VGYNDYLKKDA
+567 VGYNDYFKKDA
-578 NYQEYLTGREK
+578 SYQEYITGREK

-594 VNELNTMYK
+594 VGELNTMYK
-603 NGHFFLDPRIDNYAN
+603 NGQFFLDPRIDNYAN
-618 QALIANVVDNP
+618 QALVSNVVDNP

-751 HNSFDNNVERLDKI
+751 HNSFDNNLERLDKI
-765 YNELSK
+765 YNELSN
-771 ISVFKNTL
+771 ISAFKNTL

-810 SSSSLEEASKKRELI
+810 STPALEEASKKRELI

-835 ENLVELFVYK
+835 ENLVELFVNK

-875 IDQYEKGNSNEF
+875 VEQYENGSSNEF
-887 MEYKQAFSDLLFG
+887 MEYKQSFSDLLFG

-921 DSLFDSLLDT
+921 DTLFDSLLDT

-946 ILSNPREFYEHLM
+946 TLSNPREFYEHLM

-1077 ASALAEEKEKYEQK
+1077 AAALAEEKEKYEQK

-1106 ESTRILSEEL
+1106 ESSRILSEEL

-1132 KAIEKLASNDYVEV
+1132 KAIEKLASNNYVEV

-1166 FFDAQT
+1166 LFNTQT

-1189 QKYDTSDIDDQQES
+1189 QKYDTSDIDDQQEA
-1203 FNTKIDAALKSVI
+1203 FDTKIDAALKSVI

-1262 YDNLIAD
+1262 YNNLIAD

-1320 TIKETNPIDYERFRT
+1320 TIKQTNPIDYERFRT
-1335 NWLERQTDLINK
+1335 NWLERQTELINK

-1378 TTPTWNIAGIIKT
+1378 TTETWNISGIIKT
-1391 LNRYLKDGEYPDI
+1391 LNRYLKDGQYPDI
-1404 KNKGKTIQLTPELI
+1404 NNKGETIQLTPEVI
-1418 ADINDDIAALNGY
+1418 VDIKNDIAALNGY
-1431 LNARVDMAEPRD
+1431 LNARVNMAEPRN
-1443 IAEETI
+1443 IAEETLGI
-1449 NLIQENVIKK
+1449 IDEYIIKK
-1459 QDEIVELFDEEG
+1459 QDEIVELYDEDG

-1482 PGEPIPERTTQVA
+1482 PGDPIPERTTQVA

-1503 NKDPFEYQALKDLV
+1503 DKDPFEYQALKDTV
-1517 DENGNVTPSPVE
+1517 DENGNVITSPVE

-1696 LRDGRGVTGEIDLLL
+1696 LRNGRGVTGEIDLLL

-1751 IYGTMFYNNTAITP
+1751 IYGTMFYNSTAITP

-1824 RTATTE
+1824 
-1830 IRIVESTIKKNAVEF
+1830 
-1845 KIKSKKDNTVIREF
+1845 
-1859 IIYKKGEIII
+1859 
-1869 IEPIQGSTAKTLDI
+1869 
-1883 SETEKEDLLKQFIS
+1883 
-1897 QESLDLVYQHRDS
+1897 
-1910 PSDKTI
+1910 
-1916 ESSLQQS
+1916 
-1923 LNKDAASAT
+1923 
-1932 SRLSRPTDTKAD
+1932 
-1944 VERRK
+1944 
-1949 EEAKASISKIEDN
+1949 
-1962 LWNANYPINLER
+1962 
-1974 TIFDTL
+1974 
-1980 EGETKKEIQNKINA
+1980 KKEISKEKDSQKM
-1994 KYDAELAALTDTK
+1994 
-2007 ADVNGIPESDPTL
+2007 GIPESDP
-2020 NTLKDNIDKA
+2020 LKDKIGEN
-2030 VIYNGRVGKLVRMPD
+2030 VNMPVMYSGRLGKLVLLPNAEY
-2045 GNFGVEVTINN
+2045 GIEIVIND
-2056 DITVLQ
+2056 DITTLQ

-2110 VQINGKTVS
+2110 VQIGGKTVS
-2119 NDLLKLADAGISL
+2119 NGLLKLADAGISL

-2169 DIIRDKSGSITAL
+2169 DIIRDRSGSITAL
-2182 TYMSNSKEISLLDD
+2182 FYMSNSKEISLIDD

-2223 SKPSRKIDPIIIR
+2223 SKTSRKIDPIIIR

-2307 RGIAENITEIL
+2307 RGVAENITEIL

-2333 VESLTTK
+2333 VQSLTTK

-2367 DLVDDIL
+2367 DLVDDII

-2431 RVLGQSTKEDFAEL
+2431 RVLGQPTKEEFSEL
-2445 IKRSREQNVDD
+2445 IKRAREQNVDPL
-2456 VFDNTEET
+2456 FDDTQET
-2464 STKNTSEQTDFE
+2464 STKDASEQTDFE
-2476 IINNSTLNN
+2476 LINNSTLNN

-2506 LHEAYKKRLEELKT
+2506 LHDAYKKRLEELKT

-2583 TMEATQPKPEVTLT
+2583 TMEATQPKPEVILT
-2597 DADIQDSVESKD
+2597 DADITDSVESKD
-2609 TIKDIIQN
+2609 TIKNIQN
-2617 ESEAL
+2617 EPEAL

-2636 RWDKLGDNS
+2636 RWGKLGDNS

>member
-6 MDAPEN
+6 IDAPEN
-12 MENQQATVD
+12 MENQQVTVD

-28 LQNVAVDESLTP
+28 LQNVAVDESLAP

-90 KGVAQINNISDM
+90 KGVAKINNISDM
-102 GSYAEPYAYDASPK
+102 GSYSEPYAYDASPK

-153 DDIVKWATNSAW
+153 DDIAKWATNSAW

-176 RSYKSIIDGNGLFY
+176 RSYKSILDGNGLFY

-223 ASYSMGILA
+223 ASYSMGILTQ
-232 EGATEG
+232 GATEG

-274 QATRTLMQDVKN
+274 QATRTLMQDIKN

-306 FLNPLQNTTQAFNQI
+306 FLNPLHNTTQAFNQI
-321 KNTDNITNLA
+321 KNTDNISNLA

-413 LVFPSITNASFLKG
+413 LVFPSITNASFLRG
-427 LPKFGFGKVVTNV
+427 LPKFGFGKVVTNI
-440 GKEFQIL
+440 GKEYQIL

-452 KALEGAFAKQK
+452 KALEGVFAKQK
-463 ISFANALKSLVKP
+463 ISLVNALKSLVKP

-492 EGFQEVFQDILQDS
+492 EGAQEVFQDILQDS

-528 LLGDAINK
+528 LLGDAISK
-536 QWSAQG
+536 QWSTQG

-554 ILQAPGKIKSYAT
+554 ILQAPGKLKNYAT
-567 VGYNDYLKKDA
+567 VGYNDYFKKDA
-578 NYQEYLTGREK
+578 SYQEYITGREK

-594 VNELNTMYK
+594 VGELNTMYK
-603 NGHFFLDPRIDNYAN
+603 NGQFFLDPRIDNYAN
-618 QALIANVVDNP
+618 QALVSNVVDDP
-629 DEHTTKEIRDAEFTG
+629 DGHTTKEIRDAEFTG

-751 HNSFDNNVERLDKI
+751 HNSFDNNLERLDKI
-765 YNELSK
+765 YNELSN
-771 ISVFKNTL
+771 ISAFKNTL

-810 SSSSLEEASKKRELI
+810 STPALEEASKKRELI

-835 ENLVELFVYK
+835 ENLVELFVNK

-875 IDQYEKGNSNEF
+875 VEQYENGSSNEF

-921 DSLFDSLLDT
+921 DTLFDSLLDT

-946 ILSNPREFYEHLM
+946 TLSNPREFYEHLM

-1077 ASALAEEKEKYEQK
+1077 AAALAEEKEKYEQK

-1106 ESTRILSEEL
+1106 ESSRILSEEL

-1132 KAIEKLASNDYVEV
+1132 KAIEKLASNNYVEV

-1166 FFDAQT
+1166 LFNTQT

-1182 KNIFELS
+1182 RNIFELS
-1189 QKYDTSDIDDQQES
+1189 QKYDTSDIDDQQEA
-1203 FNTKIDAALKSVI
+1203 FDTKIDAALKSVI

-1231 LSKKASK
+1231 LSKQASK

-1290 TKFEDFDSKFQDEIT
+1290 TKFEDFDGKFQDEIT

-1320 TIKETNPIDYERFRT
+1320 TIKQTNPIDYERFRT
-1335 NWLERQTDLINK
+1335 NWLERQTELINK

-1378 TTPTWNIAGIIKT
+1378 TTPTFTIASIINT
-1391 LNRYLKDGEYPDI
+1391 LNRYLKDGQYPDI
-1404 KNKGKTIQLTPELI
+1404 KNKGKTIQLTPEVI
-1418 ADINDDIAALNGY
+1418 ADIENDIAALNGY
-1431 LNARVDMAEPRD
+1431 LNARVDMAEPRN
-1443 IAEETI
+1443 IAEETLGI
-1449 NLIQENVIKK
+1449 IDEYILKK
-1459 QDEIVELFDEEG
+1459 QDEIVELYDEEG

-1482 PGEPIPERTTQVA
+1482 PGDPIPERTTQVA

-1503 NKDPFEYQALKDLV
+1503 DKDPFVYNALKDSV
-1517 DENGNVTPSPVE
+1517 DENGNVIPSPVE

-1536 ADPEIQNVDKIRLF
+1536 ADPEIQDVDKIRLF

-1561 GKGGWKQFRWQE
+1561 GKGGWKQFRYQE

-1587 IEHLKRT
+1587 VEHLKRT

-1626 NFSEIEHT
+1626 KFSEIEHT

-1643 MKVSDMMS
+1643 MKISDMMS

-1662 SATNPGGFVT
+1662 SATNPGGIVT

-1696 LRDGRGVTGEIDLLL
+1696 LRDGKGVTGEIDLLL

-1719 IVDIKTSTEYKW
+1719 IVDIKTSTEFKW
-1731 KDFGKGTDYDK
+1731 KDFGKGTNYDK

-1751 IYGTMFYNNTAITP
+1751 IYGTMFYNSTAITP

-1824 RTATTE
+1824 
-1830 IRIVESTIKKNAVEF
+1830 
-1845 KIKSKKDNTVIREF
+1845 
-1859 IIYKKGEIII
+1859 
-1869 IEPIQGSTAKTLDI
+1869 
-1883 SETEKEDLLKQFIS
+1883 
-1897 QESLDLVYQHRDS
+1897 
-1910 PSDKTI
+1910 
-1916 ESSLQQS
+1916 
-1923 LNKDAASAT
+1923 
-1932 SRLSRPTDTKAD
+1932 
-1944 VERRK
+1944 
-1949 EEAKASISKIEDN
+1949 
-1962 LWNANYPINLER
+1962 
-1974 TIFDTL
+1974 
-1980 EGETKKEIQNKINA
+1980 KKEISKEKDSQKM
-1994 KYDAELAALTDTK
+1994 
-2007 ADVNGIPESDPTL
+2007 GIPESDP
-2020 NTLKDNIDKA
+2020 LKDKIGEN
-2030 VIYNGRVGKLVRMPD
+2030 VNMPVMYSGRLGKLVLLPNAEY
-2045 GNFGVEVTINN
+2045 GIEIVIND
-2056 DITVLQ
+2056 DITTLQ

-2110 VQINGKTVS
+2110 VQIGGKTVS
-2119 NDLLKLADAGISL
+2119 DGLLKLADAGISL

-2169 DIIRDKSGSITAL
+2169 DIIRDRSGSITAL
-2182 TYMSNSKEISLLDD
+2182 FYMSNSKEISLIDD

-2223 SKPSRKIDPIIIR
+2223 SKPSRKIDSIIIR

-2307 RGIAENITEIL
+2307 RGVAENITEIL

-2333 VESLTTK
+2333 VQSLTTK

-2389 IKLTKNGKIYNYKQ
+2389 IKLTKNGKIFNYKQ

-2431 RVLGQSTKEDFAEL
+2431 RVLGQPTKEDFSEL
-2445 IKRSREQNVDD
+2445 IKRAREQNVDPL
-2456 VFDNTEET
+2456 FDNTQET
-2464 STKNTSEQTDFE
+2464 SSKDASEQTDFE
-2476 IINNSTLNN
+2476 LINNSTLNN

-2506 LHEAYKKRLEELKT
+2506 LHDAYKKRLEELKT

-2583 TMEATQPKPEVTLT
+2583 TMEATQPKPEVILT
-2597 DADIQDSVESKD
+2597 DADITDSVKSKD
-2609 TIKDIIQN
+2609 TIKNIQN
-2617 ESEAL
+2617 EPEAL

-2636 RWDKLGDNS
+2636 RWGKLGDNS